1 MFYERRLAP
10 FLPPHCPVP
19 TALLMAEEDV
29 INEEPRTHTYPP
41 SSSILPISDSSV
53 GDTDDKKGLFDSTN
67 ETKRAMKS
75 RHLTMIGMYP
85 INSGTTVI
93 QTFFRPAI
101 GGTIGTGIFL
111 SAGSVRRSSS
121 LSYCCMKLTY
131 IAPSLYRHAV
141 LLVHSSP
148 TVFSGYS
155 FTL

>member
-10 FLPPHCPVP
+10 FLPPHCPVS
-19 TALLMAEEDV
+19 TTLLMAEEDV

-41 SSSILPISDSSV
+41 SSSV
-53 GDTDDKKGLFDSTN
+53 EDTDDKKGLFDSTN

-141 LLVHSSP
+141 LLVHFSP